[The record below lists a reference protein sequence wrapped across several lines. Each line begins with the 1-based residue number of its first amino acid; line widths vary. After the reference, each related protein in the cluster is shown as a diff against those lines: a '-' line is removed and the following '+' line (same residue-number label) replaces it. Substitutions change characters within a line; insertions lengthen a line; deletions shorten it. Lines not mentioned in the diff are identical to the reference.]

1 MSEEETGHEEVK
13 PEEVAVKPETVAHE
27 THPSTELK
35 STVDALVE
43 KVSSLEATVT
53 GLLPQNKDES
63 PVKRPWT
70 HRNFK

>member
-1 MSEEETGHEEVK
+1 MSEETEHEEVK

-27 THPSTELK
+27 THPSSELL
-35 STVDALVE
+35 STVNALGE
-43 KVSSLEATVT
+43 RLTSLEGTVT
-53 GLLPQNKDES
+53 GLLPQNRDES